1 MISSSIPHL
10 GLQTSLSVSI
20 FASRH
25 LTLLANQYMESII
38 DKDMQ
43 CDHLKKVTK
52 ILGQRVQELEAAIG
66 IGSSAA
72 AESQVP

>member
-1 MISSSIPHL
+1 ML
-10 GLQTSLSVSI
+10 TVVFEYFVSI
-20 FASRH
+20 CVCRH

-43 CDHLKKVTK
+43 NDHLKKVTK

-66 IGSSAA
+66 IGGGAA
-72 AESQVP
+72 ASAETEEP